1 MYLVSL
7 VIGMY
12 VYLRSTVT
20 KRLASRQ
27 PRVPNL
33 AEMFSFPFPVAQA
46 QCSES
51 TSQRGRA
58 RYSSMAPK
66 PAQEKVRRL
75 REEGLTEAQIRAR
88 LKEENYKNGR
98 ISQLLKLTRV
108 VETPQ
113 AGNGLGFTSIV
124 AYVGRC

>member
-33 AEMFSFPFPVAQA
+33 AQMFSFLFPVAQT

-75 REEGLTEAQIRAR
+75 REAGLTEAQIRAR
-88 LKEENYKNGR
+88 LKEENYKLGR
-98 ISQLLKLTRV
+98 NSQLLKLTRV
-108 VETPQ
+108 EEPPRQETGG
-113 AGNGLGFTSIV
+113 A
-124 AYVGRC
+124 